1 MNAPIKKKDDMAMS
15 DQFSGDLSRNEVEM
29 DLSKFLEIMKD
40 NSDLK
45 DQIRDLQGPAQ
56 AEKVNPY
63 QRWIH
68 MAKTVDAW
76 RIFPRVFVSVY
87 IVLLYDV
94 VTWFMTIEEPNLEQ
108 SALVSIV
115 VGAMAA
121 VFGIYAGTSGQ
132 SKKFKGED

>member
-1 MNAPIKKKDDMAMS
+1 MG

-45 DQIRDLQGPAQ
+45 DKIRELQGV
-56 AEKVNPY
+56 EKINPY
-63 QRWIH
+63 QKWIH
-68 MAKTVDAW
+68 LAKTIDAW
-76 RIFPRVFVSVY
+76 RIFPRVFVGVY
-87 IVLLYDV
+87 IYLLYAV
-94 VTWFMTIEEPNLEQ
+94 VIWFMTLNEPNLEQ
-108 SALVSIV
+108 AGLVSVV

-132 SKKFKGED
+132 SKKFKGEG

>member
-1 MNAPIKKKDDMAMS
+1 MS

-45 DQIRDLQGPAQ
+45 DKIRELQGV
-56 AEKVNPY
+56 EKINPY
-63 QRWIH
+63 QKWIH
-68 MAKTVDAW
+68 LAKTIDAW
-76 RIFPRVFVSVY
+76 RIFPRVFVGVY
-87 IVLLYDV
+87 IYLLYAV
-94 VTWFMTIEEPNLEQ
+94 VIWFMTLNEPNLEQ
-108 SALVSIV
+108 AGLVSVV

-132 SKKFKGED
+132 SKKFKGEG

>member
-1 MNAPIKKKDDMAMS
+1 MS

-45 DQIRDLQGPAQ
+45 DKIRELQGP
-56 AEKVNPY
+56 EKVNPY
-63 QRWIH
+63 QKWIH
-68 MAKTVDAW
+68 LARTIDAW
-76 RIFPRVFVSVY
+76 RIFPRVFVAVY
-87 IVLLYDV
+87 IYLVYEVVL
-94 VTWFMTIEEPNLEQ
+94 WFMTLGEPNLEQ
-108 SALVSIV
+108 AGLVSII
-115 VGAMAA
+115 VGAMGA

>member
-1 MNAPIKKKDDMAMS
+1 MDDPIKKRV
-15 DQFSGDLSRNEVEM
+15 DLELEVTTNN
-29 DLSKFLEIMKD
+29 I
-40 NSDLK
+40 
-45 DQIRDLQGPAQ
+45 G
-56 AEKVNPY
+56 VNPY
-63 QRWIH
+63 HKWIH
-68 MAKTVDAW
+68 LAKTIDAW

-94 VTWFMTIEEPNLEQ
+94 VTWFMTLGEPNLEQ

-132 SKKFKGED
+132 SKKFKGEEE